1 MYSCIASES
10 QFFKGVFYLKQI
22 IIITG
27 CLLGVRGPGQLPP
40 LPPVDPAL
48 IAGAFTNQRESPLD
62 TEGRNL
68 AKFQMNGDLGKLQ
81 VSRKKVKGRS

>member
-1 MYSCIASES
+1 MNLYPCIASES

-27 CLLGVRGPGQLPP
+27 CPLGVRGPGQLPP

-62 TEGRNL
+62 TEGCNL
-68 AKFQMNGDLGKLQ
+68 AKFQMNSTLENFM
-81 VSRKKVKGRS
+81 SPAKK